1 MRKLRLAALL
11 ASGNAAASP
20 VVRAL
25 AAANAIGPVAST
37 SFRVASRIANAV
49 RAGRAVASVEAFEDS
64 HLILISVPAQAMASA
79 VAQLVAAP
87 FEWKHRTVILEGD
100 DGACLAPL
108 HQLGAITGV
117 ITVMPGAGGRLF
129 LLEGERPAV
138 REPRALLGRTVQL
151 VLIPPGARARFDAG
165 LTFAGH
171 ALFPLLAAADAAFA
185 TTGLHRRLTDP
196 VLGKTVQR
204 ALRAW
209 TNARRKGWSTLDVPD
224 ETRIARQIAALE
236 HTSPRAGACLK
247 NVLET
252 VNEFM
257 R

>member
-1 MRKLRLAALL
+1 MRKLRQAALL

-37 SFRVASRIANAV
+37 SFRVASRIANAM
-49 RAGRAVASVEAFEDS
+49 RAGRAVPSVEAFEDS
-64 HLILISVPAQAMASA
+64 HLMLISVPAKATASA

-117 ITVMPGAGGRLF
+117 IAAMPGSGGRLF

-138 REPRALLGRTVQL
+138 RELRPLLGRTAKL

-165 LTFAGH
+165 LTLAGH
-171 ALFPLLAAADAAFA
+171 ALFPLLAAADAAFVTA
-185 TTGLHRRLTDP
+185 GLSRRLTDP
-196 VLGKTVQR
+196 VLEKTVQR

-209 TNARRKGWSTLDVPD
+209 TSARRKGWTTLDAPD
-224 ETRIARQIAALE
+224 KTRTARQIAALE
-236 HTSPRAGACLK
+236 HASPRTGACLK